1 MKRKILI
8 SILSICAI
16 VSVGIISWYSCCI
29 GEETVSTTITSP
41 DTEPITMKKL
51 PLAELKAVPTSSDT
65 AVASDG
71 SAPIL
76 VDAKG
81 AVNLYKKQ
89 YPTAQV
95 KGITFETQ
103 DGRNSYEVAGVS
115 SETGHSVTIDAT
127 TGKVVSASV
136 ESAPEPMVTSAA
148 IDLGNVINPDEAT
161 RVAIT
166 MLGSDARLVRW
177 ELETKGYIARYH
189 MVLTVHGDT
198 MYVTIDA
205 NSSQVIEVSKEQ

>member
-16 VSVGIISWYSCCI
+16 VFVGIISWYLCYT

-41 DTEPITMKKL
+41 DAEPITMKKL
-51 PLAELKAVPTSSDT
+51 PLAEIKAAPTSSD
-65 AVASDG
+65 AVEASDG
-71 SAPIL
+71 TDPIL

-95 KGITFETQ
+95 KGISFEAQ
-103 DGRNSYEVAGVS
+103 DNRKSYEVAGVS
-115 SETGHSVTIDAT
+115 SEAGHSVTIDAT
-127 TGKVVSASV
+127 TGQVLSAAVKSAQEPMV
-136 ESAPEPMVTSAA
+136 ESAT

-161 RVAIT
+161 QVAIA

-177 ELETKGYIARYH
+177 ELETNGYIARYH
-189 MVLTVHGDT
+189 MVLTIHGDT

-205 NSSQVIEVSKEQ
+205 NSSQVIEVTKEQ

>member
-1 MKRKILI
+1 MRRKILI

-16 VSVGIISWYSCCI
+16 VLVGAISWYSCCTENESI
-29 GEETVSTTITSP
+29 STTTTLDGTQITLKKVPLPEVKVVST
-41 DTEPITMKKL
+41 DL
-51 PLAELKAVPTSSDT
+51 QSSDT
-65 AVASDG
+65 KEGSD
-71 SAPIL
+71 SIL

-95 KGITFETQ
+95 KGISFEAQ
-103 DGRNSYEVAGVS
+103 DGRKSYEVAGVS
-115 SETGHSVTIDAT
+115 SEAGHSVTIDAT
-127 TGKVVSASV
+127 TGQVLSAAV
-136 ESAPEPMVTSAA
+136 ESAQEPMVESAT

-161 RVAIT
+161 QVAIAV
-166 MLGSDARLVRW
+166 LGKDAQLVRW

-189 MVLTVHGDT
+189 MVLTINGDT

-205 NSSQVIEVSKEQ
+205 NSSQVIEVTKEQ